1 MLYCEKC
8 KISIRT
14 EHKWCPLCHGAVSGS
29 AAEEEA
35 VFPVI
40 PVPKKKQISFFK
52 MLTFCC
58 VLALIFSY
66 VINHIVISEH
76 KWFFYVAGGTCFVW
90 IVLVWG
96 KSKSKNLLKNTI
108 WQTII
113 IGVGIGICD
122 VFIGWKGWSLE
133 YALPIL
139 LTVSIVFNLI
149 VTIVKKLPESDY
161 MIYLLINCVFGVI
174 PWFLIK
180 FHAVNFVIPSIIC
193 SGLAMILL
201 AGLVIFKWNHLV
213 NELGKKFHF

>member
-14 EHKWCPLCHGAVSGS
+14 DHKWCPLCHGAVSGT
-29 AAEEEA
+29 AAEEDA
-35 VFPVI
+35 VFPMI
-40 PVPKKKQISFFK
+40 TVPKKRQVSFLK

-58 VLALIFSY
+58 VLALVFSY

-76 KWFFYVAGGTCFVW
+76 KWFFYVVGGTCFVW

-96 KSKSKNLLKNTI
+96 KSKSRNLLKNTI

-113 IGVGIGICD
+113 TGVGIGICD

-139 LTVSIVFNLI
+139 LVIALI
-149 VTIVKKLPESDY
+149 FDLMVTLIKKLPESDY
-161 MIYLLINCVFGVI
+161 MIYLLLNGVFGLI
-174 PWFLIK
+174 PLVLVKLHI
-180 FHAVNFVIPSIIC
+180 VRFVIPSMIC

-201 AGLVIFKWNHLV
+201 AGLIIFKWHHLV
-213 NELGKKFHF
+213 SELGKKFHF